1 MYQERDYY
9 NADHVNYLVEH
20 VVSQMDC
27 LTKDSSQ
34 VNIGDRCKKKTRDRS
49 QTQSIL
55 MFLGERICLKAYRFI
70 HCMKSDKRWRNC
82 KKRWEEHH
90 LEVIGHGSAGK
101 VGDKSLTH
109 AEVQL
114 MIKFIDN
121 YAEANAMVSY
131 CESKS
136 SCTCIMQVEYYYQ
149 LIKIQ
154 YHIS

>member
-1 MYQERDYY
+1 VIDAIKR
-9 NADHVNYLVEH
+9 
-20 VVSQMDC
+20 
-27 LTKDSSQ
+27 
-34 VNIGDRCKKKTRDRS
+34 KKTDHS

-55 MFLGERICLKAYRFI
+55 MFHGERICLKAYRFI

-90 LEVIGHGSAGK
+90 LEVIGHGNAGK
-101 VGDKSLTH
+101 VGNKSLTH

-114 MIKFIDN
+114 MIRFIDN
-121 YAEANAMVSY
+121 YTEANAMVSS

-136 SCTCIMQVEYYYQ
+136 SCTCIMQAYYYYQ

-154 YHIS
+154 SVFIDTETSK